1 MFSTYSVEYRSVSE
15 EIMFLSK
22 SLIKRPRPEDDE
34 IEDVDEAE
42 EDNEGEGEYG
52 LYSILSKKD
61 DKSPKSSMFSFQLI
75 N

>member
-1 MFSTYSVEYRSVSE
+1 MFSTYPVEYRSVSE

-22 SLIKRPRPEDDE
+22 SLIKRPRPEHDE

-42 EDNEGEGEYG
+42 EDNEGEG

-61 DKSPKSSMFSFQLI
+61 DKSPKSSMFSLE
-75 N
+75 

>member
-22 SLIKRPRPEDDE
+22 SLIKRPRPEDDG
-34 IEDVDEAE
+34 IEDVYEAE

-61 DKSPKSSMFSFQLI
+61 DKSPKSSMFSLE
-75 N
+75 

>member
-1 MFSTYSVEYRSVSE
+1 MFSTYPVEYRSVSE

-42 EDNEGEGEYG
+42 EDNEGEVEYG

-61 DKSPKSSMFSFQLI
+61 DKSPKSSMFSLE
-75 N
+75 

>member
-1 MFSTYSVEYRSVSE
+1 MFSTYSVEFRSVSE

-34 IEDVDEAE
+34 IEDAE
-42 EDNEGEGEYG
+42 EDNEGEGETEYG

-61 DKSPKSSMFSFQLI
+61 DKSPKSSMFSL
-75 N
+75 